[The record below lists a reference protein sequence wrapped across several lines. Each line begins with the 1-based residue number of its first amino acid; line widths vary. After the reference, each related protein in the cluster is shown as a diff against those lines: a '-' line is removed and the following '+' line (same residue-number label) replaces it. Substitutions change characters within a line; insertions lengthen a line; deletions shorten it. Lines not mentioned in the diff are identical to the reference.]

1 MLAKNSLATV
11 PRVLIFVGFIALCA
25 ASALAQTPPTLN
37 DQLQFGDVFATMN
50 VDTRGA
56 TGTGAGAS
64 SSATAIGNTASAANL
79 TGPLALRSRQT
90 FSGAANATATL
101 TADDACCYAIA
112 VANAQGNALQAQ
124 HDGGAATVDAVQ
136 TADGGDVS
144 TLARARI
151 RNTSQFSVA
160 AISAQNNAATASS
173 NGALNATLAQT
184 SSASAYAVADAD
196 ACCSGLTVAS
206 AGSSINTWSGET
218 HTSTSRTDI
227 TQTSTGATSSAA
239 VDAFQVT
246 AVDATAAAN
255 ASGNSATL
263 ASEWGYADLRA
274 NQNNQTA
281 IAADARLQ
289 LGSWTG
295 TGTASA
301 YGVGN
306 AVLATNVGSD
316 LNVDITQINSGGVS
330 ATAAF
335 TGGTAGADSGLAV
348 LSTAAIGNAAT
359 AWACSACGQASAYGS
374 VNQTNGG
381 TITSTGAMTT
391 TGAQGAIGSAS
402 AIGNSASFVTTT
414 KPN

>member
-1 MLAKNSLATV
+1 MLMKKPLRTV
-11 PRVLIFVGFIALCA
+11 PRVLIFVGFVALCA
-25 ASALAQTPPTLN
+25 VSAFAQTPPTLN
-37 DQLQFGDVFATMN
+37 DQLQFGDVFATMA
-50 VDTRGA
+50 VDTRGSTQ
-56 TGTGAGAS
+56 TGSGAS

-101 TADDACCYAIA
+101 TADDACCYAAA
-112 VANAQGNALQAQ
+112 VATTQGNALEAQ
-124 HDGGAATVDAVQ
+124 HVGGAATLDARQ

-144 TLARARI
+144 TLARANI

-160 AISAQNNAATASS
+160 ATSAQNNAATASS
-173 NGALNATLAQT
+173 NGAMNASIDQN

-206 AGSSINTWSGET
+206 AGSSINAFSGEA
-218 HTSTSRTDI
+218 HTSTTRTDV
-227 TQTSTGATSSAA
+227 TQTSTGANSRAA
-239 VDAFQVT
+239 VDAFQMT

-255 ASGNSATL
+255 ASGNSATF
-263 ASEWGYADLRA
+263 ASEWGYADVHAIQDNR
-274 NQNNQTA
+274 TA

-306 AVLATNVGSD
+306 AVLATNIGSD
-316 LNVDITQINSGGVS
+316 LNVDVMQLNSGGVS

-335 TGGTAGADSGLAV
+335 TGGATGVDSGLAV

-359 AWACSACGQASAYGS
+359 AWACSTCGQASAYGS

-381 TITSTGAMTT
+381 AITSTGAVTT
-391 TGAQGAIGSAS
+391 TGAMGVVGSAS

-414 KPN
+414 RQN